1 MKSIIVIFSEKKTG
15 KTPATITLYSKLTQG
30 STMSVMPVIY
40 SGKSVSVLSDG
51 KKQLLQVCS
60 QYNPDI
66 VVCEMLTRNGFQDT
80 VHSVASQYDY
90 SIIWTRHYYQD
101 CHHVQNDEKLL
112 NDAFADAMI
121 DLIHRL

>member
-15 KTPATITLYSKLTQG
+15 KTPAIMTLYSKLAQSG
-30 STMSVMPVIY
+30 AMSVMPVIY

-51 KKQLLQVCS
+51 EKQLLQVCS

-80 VHSVASQYDY
+80 VHSVASQYGY
-90 SIIWTRHYYQD
+90 SIIWTRHYHQD
-101 CHHVQNDEKLL
+101 QCHVQNDERLL

-121 DLIHRL
+121 NLIHRL

>member
-40 SGKSVSVLSDG
+40 LGKSVSVLSDG
-51 KKQLLQVCS
+51 KNQLLQVCS

-66 VVCEMLTRNGFQDT
+66 IVCEMLTRNGFQDT

-90 SIIWTRHYYQD
+90 SIIWTRHYHQD
-101 CHHVQNDEKLL
+101 QCHVQNDERLL
-112 NDAFADAMI
+112 NDAFADAII
-121 DLIHRL
+121 DLIRRL